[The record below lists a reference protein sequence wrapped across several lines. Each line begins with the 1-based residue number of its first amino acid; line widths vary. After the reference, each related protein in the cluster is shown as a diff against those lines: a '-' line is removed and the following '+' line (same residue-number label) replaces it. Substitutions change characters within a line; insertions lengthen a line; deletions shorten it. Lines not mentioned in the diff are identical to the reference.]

1 MASIAV
7 LLLAPFARPHHAA
20 AHVQETR
27 YRQRYLDLIANPEV
41 RGIFF
46 TRARVIQFVR
56 RFLDTRGFLE
66 VRAPPIRTHHGDA
79 TRSRQRRT
87 LNAGVRYA
95 QAVVRMCWTRVRA
108 SPYFLH
114 QVILA

>member
-1 MASIAV
+1 MASTAV
-7 LLLAPFARPHHAA
+7 LLPAPYQSPRHTAAR
-20 AHVQETR
+20 VQETR

-66 VRAPPIRTHHGDA
+66 VRAPPVATRHGDTA
-79 TRSRQRRT
+79 RGCSKV
-87 LNAGVRYA
+87 GG
-95 QAVVRMCWTRVRA
+95 
-108 SPYFLH
+108 P
-114 QVILA
+114 